1 MTYNIDENISNII
14 AKINNTMN
22 KYNFIFNNTKL
33 LEMDTITLLEL
44 FDNIHEYECM
54 NMFLSNYQD
63 DIYKLTYFNKDKQ
76 HITVL
81 NKIYEMISYN
91 DPHVISRCIIIE
103 DCINVL

>member
-1 MTYNIDENISNII
+1 MS
-14 AKINNTMN
+14 
-22 KYNFIFNNTKL
+22 
-33 LEMDTITLLEL
+33 
-44 FDNIHEYECM
+44 
-54 NMFLSNYQD
+54 MFLSNYQD

-91 DPHVISRCIIIE
+91 DSHVICRCIIIE